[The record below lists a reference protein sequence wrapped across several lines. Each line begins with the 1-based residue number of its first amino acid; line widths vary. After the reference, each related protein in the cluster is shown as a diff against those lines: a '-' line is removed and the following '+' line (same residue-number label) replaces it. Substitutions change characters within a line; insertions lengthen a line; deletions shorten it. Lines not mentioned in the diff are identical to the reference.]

1 MKMLSKYAQL
11 LFSLTPFV
19 GALVPPAQ
27 DGMRIIWSET
37 FQGNAGAPPRSD
49 TWNVALAIDTNNEVQ
64 TYTESSWNV
73 QISGGETIQ
82 LIPRKSASGVWTSAR
97 IETKAAWTPQPGGK
111 MRVQSMFRMG
121 DNANKQGMWPAFWM
135 LGDAVRNGV
144 QWPLCGELDIFE
156 QINGQATATGTVH
169 CQQESGGICNEPSG
183 RGVATSMPD
192 NGWHT
197 WALEWDRTS
206 NNWVT
211 ETITWYRDGVV
222 FNQLKGSDI
231 GDEGI
236 WATLCHMPYYVLM
249 NVAVGG
255 TLPGSPTDATQD
267 GYGSMMEIGYLTVYQ
282 SP

>member
-1 MKMLSKYAQL
+1 M
-11 LFSLTPFV
+11 
-19 GALVPPAQ
+19 ALVPPPA
-27 DGMRIIWSET
+27 DGMNIIWSET
-37 FQGNAGAPPRSD
+37 FQGNAGSPPRRD
-49 TWNVALAIDTNNEVQ
+49 TWDVALAIDTNNEVQ
-64 TYTESSWNV
+64 TYTESSWNL

-82 LIPRKSASGVWTSAR
+82 LIPRRSANGVWTSAR
-97 IETKAAWTPQPGGK
+97 IETKAAWTPQPGGR

-121 DNANKQGMWPAFWM
+121 ESANKKGVWPAFWM
-135 LGDAVRNGV
+135 LGDAVRHGV
-144 QWPLCGELDIFE
+144 EWPLCGELDIFE
-156 QINGQATATGTVH
+156 QINGQPSATGTVH
-169 CQQESGGICNEPSG
+169 CQQEVGGICNEPAG
-183 RGVATSMPD
+183 RGVATSIPD

-206 NNWVT
+206 NNWAT
-211 ETITWYRDGVV
+211 ETITWMRDGVV

-236 WATLCHMPYYVLM
+236 WATLAHMPYYVLM

-267 GYGSMMEIGYLTVYQ
+267 GYGSMMEIGYLAIYQ